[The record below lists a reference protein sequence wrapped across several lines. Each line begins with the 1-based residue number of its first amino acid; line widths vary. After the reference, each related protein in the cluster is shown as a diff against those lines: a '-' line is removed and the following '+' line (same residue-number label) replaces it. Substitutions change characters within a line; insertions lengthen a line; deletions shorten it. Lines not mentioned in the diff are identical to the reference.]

1 MQVAMKRAIFPVLG
15 LSALVVATLSA
26 KPFEEAQLTRTVN
39 VVTLL
44 RPQQGAEPAK
54 VGAVVKGTTAVQTG
68 NASRAELEFPDE
80 TITRLGA
87 NALFRFAEGSRQMEL
102 ERGTMLFSS
111 PKGAGGGE
119 VQAGA
124 VTAAVSGTNY
134 LAAYVPGSLFKLVV
148 LEGKVK
154 VALRDHP
161 GQYRM
166 LRAGEMLEFNPNAS
180 ELPKPISVDL
190 KTLIS
195 TSRLLESGGFE
206 PLPAMPV
213 IVKAAARQQKRITPK
228 GPKLPVVQGQQQQ
241 VAQIT
246 RQTEGG
252 VTPPKGPA
260 IKPPKVR
267 PEPAPFIPP
276 PKKNRPPRPR
286 PSPSPYTGGG
296 GAGGPIGSG
305 GNNGG

>member
-1 MQVAMKRAIFPVLG
+1 MKRAIFPVLG
-15 LSALVVATLSA
+15 LSVLAVANLPA

-39 VVTLL
+39 IVTLL
-44 RPQQGAEPAK
+44 RPQQAAEPAK
-54 VGAVVKGTTAVQTG
+54 VGTVVKGTTAVQTG

-134 LAAYVPGSLFKLVV
+134 LAAYVPGSLFKLIV

-154 VALRDHP
+154 VGLRDHP
-161 GQYRM
+161 GQYRV
-166 LRAGEMLEFNPNAS
+166 LRAGEMLEFNPS
-180 ELPKPISVDL
+180 IDKLPKPVSVDL

-213 IVKAAARQQKRITPK
+213 IVKAATKQQKRIGVPK
-228 GPKLPVVQGQQQQ
+228 GPKLTVVQGQQQQ

-246 RQTEGG
+246 RQTEGA
-252 VTPPKGPA
+252 VLPQPKGPA
-260 IKPPKVR
+260 INPPKVQ
-267 PEPAPFIPP
+267 PQPGPFIPP

-286 PSPSPYTGGG
+286 PSPSPFTGGG